1 MSRLADIR
9 EQDATGKAADIFA
22 GIKKAMGK
30 VPNAYLTI
38 GGHSPAALQQ
48 ALAHNAMLHKSS
60 LSVHG
65 KADFISQLPAPL
77 FNPALSAQELEAIN
91 LSVSEATGCDYC
103 LAAHTLMAKKA
114 GFSGEQIHALRRGEY
129 TEDARL
135 DALVKFAQTLVTTT
149 GTLPE
154 ADVAA
159 LRHAG
164 FSDQQVIEIISAV
177 SAILFTNM
185 VNRVNDTVVDFPK
198 AD

>member
-48 ALAHNAMLHKSS
+48 ALAHNAMLHKGS
-60 LSVHG
+60 
-65 KADFISQLPAPL
+65 
-77 FNPALSAQELEAIN
+77 LSAQQLEAIN

-103 LAAHTLMAKKA
+103 LAAHTL
-114 GFSGEQIHALRRGEY
+114 
-129 TEDARL
+129 
-135 DALVKFAQTLVTTT
+135 VTTT

-159 LRHAG
+159 LRNAG
-164 FSDQQVIEIISAV
+164 FSDQQVIEIISAI

>member
-1 MSRLADIR
+1 MSRLTEIH
-9 EQDATGKAADIFA
+9 EQDVSGKSAEIFA

-48 ALAHNAMLHKSS
+48 ALAHNAMLSKGS
-60 LSVHG
+60 LNA
-65 KADFISQLPAPL
+65 K
-77 FNPALSAQELEAIN
+77 ELEAIN
-91 LSVSEATGCDYC
+91 LAVSEATGCDYC

-114 GFSGEQIHALRRGEY
+114 GYSREQIQALRHGDY
-129 TEDARL
+129 ADDARINT
-135 DALVKFAQTLVTTT
+135 LVAFVQTLVSTR

-154 ADVAA
+154 AEVSAV
-159 LRHAG
+159 RHAG

>member
-48 ALAHNAMLHKSS
+48 ALAHNAMLHKGS
-60 LSVHG
+60 
-65 KADFISQLPAPL
+65 
-77 FNPALSAQELEAIN
+77 LSAQQLEAIN

-114 GFSGEQIHALRRGEY
+114 
-129 TEDARL
+129 
-135 DALVKFAQTLVTTT
+135 
-149 GTLPE
+149 
-154 ADVAA
+154 DVAA
-159 LRHAG
+159 LRNAG
-164 FSDQQVIEIISAV
+164 FSDQQAIEIISAV

>member
-30 VPNAYLTI
+30 VPNAYLAI

-48 ALAHNAMLHKSS
+48 ALAHNAMLHKGS
-60 LSVHG
+60 
-65 KADFISQLPAPL
+65 
-77 FNPALSAQELEAIN
+77 LSAQQLEAIN

-114 GFSGEQIHALRRGEY
+114 GFSSEQIHALRRGEY
-129 TEDARL
+129 AEEAQL

-149 GTLPE
+149 GTLP
-154 ADVAA
+154 DAA
-159 LRHAG
+159 LRNAG
-164 FSDQQVIEIISAV
+164 FSDQQVIEIISAI